1 MLWFDMVVEFWCK
14 SPSCKSGICSA
25 LLRLRTDFAETTS
38 DNDVSLPEMFNSAVS
53 YFQPHTTEHAHF
65 PNAQSCTKSHF
76 GPTHHLM
83 TEFSGPSALG
93 EQRYA
98 TERVPSIR
106 SDWLK
111 RPWSLGR
118 DRKMVL
124 KRWCTD
130 FKTTKIARNITKS
143 WKIYNLAEILTV
155 RGCQHPTKF
164 VTKADPCYIPRLW
177 CASSGALPW
186 RPIAVVFVKRSHQGD
201 LEDRGGMMGHCWAWA
216 QLPELWGY
224 RIYLSLYLFGYRRDI
239 DPPWISCFGWGWAGI
254 LFCRALR

>member
-53 YFQPHTTEHAHF
+53 YFFQPHTTEHVHF

-76 GPTHHLM
+76 RPSHHLM

-124 KRWCTD
+124 KRLHEISRNRGR
-130 FKTTKIARNITKS
+130 FTTLQKFWQSEDVSTPRNSSRKLTLVTFLACGVLHQERFLGVRLPWSLSRGHTRVI
-143 WKIYNLAEILTV
+143 WKIEA
-155 RGCQHPTKF
+155 G
-164 VTKADPCYIPRLW
+164 
-177 CASSGALPW
+177 
-186 RPIAVVFVKRSHQGD
+186 
-201 LEDRGGMMGHCWAWA
+201 WA
-216 QLPELWGY
+216 QLPELW
-224 RIYLSLYLFGYRRDI
+224 I
-239 DPPWISCFGWGWAGI
+239 
-254 LFCRALR
+254 

>member
-1 MLWFDMVVEFWCK
+1 
-14 SPSCKSGICSA
+14 
-25 LLRLRTDFAETTS
+25 
-38 DNDVSLPEMFNSAVS
+38 
-53 YFQPHTTEHAHF
+53 
-65 PNAQSCTKSHF
+65 
-76 GPTHHLM
+76 M

-93 EQRYA
+93 EQQYA

-155 RGCQHPTKF
+155 RGCQDPTKF

-201 LEDRGGMMGHCWAWA
+201 MEDRGGMMGHCWAWA

-224 RIYLSLYLFGYRRDI
+224 RIYCSLFISIFGYRSSVDI
-239 DPPWISCFGWGWAGI
+239 MFWVGLGRHFVLSSFEIDLRNVHSILWRSKTTANKQGRWYRWII
-254 LFCRALR
+254 